1 MNEEVKPLSWLAKMF
16 RNKAKL
22 TYWLKDQVYV
32 VEVSDFKEVSSDCI
46 TFKDYHSQRNIM
58 VKYSTTIT
66 YVLEEIK

>member
-1 MNEEVKPLSWLAKMF
+1 MSEEATPLSWLAKMF

-32 VEVSDFKEVSSDCI
+32 VEVSDFKEVAPDCI
-46 TFKDYHSQRNIM
+46 TFKDYYTQRNIM

-66 YVLEEIK
+66 YVLEEVK

>member
-1 MNEEVKPLSWLAKMF
+1 MTEEAKPLSWLAKMF

-32 VEVSDFKEVSSDCI
+32 VEVSDFKEVAPDCI
-46 TFKDYHSQRNIM
+46 TFKDYLSQRNIM

-66 YVLEEIK
+66 YVLEEVK